1 MGGDY
6 HLLYPALQQGSGRFE
21 GYVGPDQII
30 PITFLREAPG
40 QSGLYFRNLILLRDG
55 KIVPEQ

>member
-6 HLLYPALQQGSGRFE
+6 HLVYPALQQGNGRFE

-30 PITFLREAPG
+30 PITFLIEAPG
-40 QSGLYFRNLILLRDG
+40 QIGL
-55 KIVPEQ
+55 